1 MPRGNLNQIGG
12 TLHVHSNQVISDTH
26 LIIDGDVVTDKIIAE
41 GKSIIIS
48 LGTKVQGDVEC
59 AMLQVI
65 GELHG
70 NVKATDRIQL
80 EDTAV
85 LIGDIVAPK
94 IDIAY
99 RARFSGHMSYS

>member
-1 MPRGNLNQIGG
+1 MANGNLNHIGG

-26 LIIDGDVVTDKIIAE
+26 LIIDGDVVTDRIIAE

-48 LGTKVQGDVEC
+48 IGTKVQGDIQC
-59 AMLQVI
+59 GMLQVI
-65 GELHG
+65 GELQG
-70 NVKATDRIQL
+70 NVTATERIQI

-85 LIGDIVAPK
+85 VVGDIKAPK

-99 RARFSGHMSYS
+99 RARFQGHMSYM